1 MFTHMH
7 LRGKDMT
14 FSAKPP
20 DAPRQTLLMIP
31 TFSFD
36 WQLGYEC
43 TPGTVML
50 PKGTTLSAVAHY
62 DNSTFNPYNP
72 DPAVTVRYGPQSYDE
87 MFNGY
92 IFFTDNDEQLTLTVD
107 PKTGVAIQ

>member
-1 MFTHMH
+1 
-7 LRGKDMT
+7 
-14 FSAKPP
+14 
-20 DAPRQTLLMIP
+20 MIP

-43 TPGTVML
+43 PPGTVKL
-50 PKGTTLSAVAHY
+50 PKGTQLGAVAHY
-62 DNSTFNPYNP
+62 DNSAFNPYNP

-92 IFFTDNDEQLTLTVD
+92 IFFTDDNEQLTLTVD
-107 PKTGVAIQ
+107 PKTGVVSQ